1 MYRDYASYI
10 KEKIGMR
17 VQKIALN
24 PGFNCPNRDGKIVIK
39 HKTDGFF
46 MPSVVVF
53 FKPSLLSVLQ
63 VFCFLL
69 HLKL

>member
-1 MYRDYASYI
+1 MYCDYASYI
-10 KEKIGMR
+10 KKNSEKG

-53 FKPSLLSVLQ
+53 KPSLLSALQ